1 MPIITGKETMN
12 VKTKSMKKCLD
23 RLFNG
28 PTPASVVEDIIN
40 QAFGRL
46 GMGLDSIVG
55 WYQAEHEGKLRH
67 YHNDYRFDDGDIGS
81 DYSIYLFPD
90 KITILIE
97 FDDEMNDQEL
107 TLMRQSAK
115 QAFGRCVEQYDP
127 DVFITCR
134 IFIRPRKLIQHLSY
148 DTKYID
154 ESNKG

>member
-1 MPIITGKETMN
+1 MN

-28 PTPASVVEDIIN
+28 PTPASVVDDIIN

-107 TLMRQSAK
+107 ALMRQSAK
-115 QAFGRCVEQYDP
+115 RAFGRCVEQYDP

>member
-1 MPIITGKETMN
+1 MN
-12 VKTKSMKKCLD
+12 EKTKSMKKRLD
-23 RLFNG
+23 KLFNG

-107 TLMRQSAK
+107 ALMRQSAK

-134 IFIRPRKLIQHLSY
+134 IFIRPRKLIQHMSY
-148 DTKYID
+148 DTKCID
-154 ESNKG
+154 ESNKE

>member
-1 MPIITGKETMN
+1 MT
-12 VKTKSMKKCLD
+12 VKIESMKKRLD

-55 WYQAEHEGKLRH
+55 WYQTIHEGKLHH
-67 YHNDYRFDDGDIGS
+67 YHNDYRFDDGEIGS

-90 KITILIE
+90 KITIHIE
-97 FDDEMNDQEL
+97 FDNSMNDQEI
-107 TLMRQSAK
+107 TSMCQAAK

-134 IFIRPRKLIQHLSY
+134 VFIEPRKLIQHLSY
-148 DTKYID
+148 DTKYIN
-154 ESNKG
+154 ESNQE

>member
-1 MPIITGKETMN
+1 MN
-12 VKTKSMKKCLD
+12 VKTDKSMKKRLD

-28 PTPASVVEDIIN
+28 PTPASVVDDIIN

-107 TLMRQSAK
+107 ALMRQSAK
-115 QAFGRCVEQYDP
+115 RAFGRCVEQYDP

-134 IFIRPRKLIQHLSY
+134 IFIRPRKLIQHMSY

-154 ESNKG
+154 ESDKG

>member
-1 MPIITGKETMN
+1 MN
-12 VKTKSMKKCLD
+12 MKNDKSMKKRLD

-55 WYQAEHEGKLRH
+55 YHPTIHEGKLHH

-90 KITILIE
+90 KITIHIE

-115 QAFGRCVEQYDP
+115 RAFGRCVEQYDP

-154 ESNKG
+154 ESNK

>member
-1 MPIITGKETMN
+1 MN
-12 VKTKSMKKCLD
+12 MKNDKSMKKRLD

-46 GMGLDSIVG
+46 GMGLDSIV
-55 WYQAEHEGKLRH
+55 WYHQTIHEGKLHH

-90 KITILIE
+90 KITIHIE

-115 QAFGRCVEQYDP
+115 RAFGRCVEQYDP

>member
-1 MPIITGKETMN
+1 MS
-12 VKTKSMKKCLD
+12 VKPKSMKKCLD

-97 FDDEMNDQEL
+97 FDDEMNDQEIA
-107 TLMRQSAK
+107 LMRQSAK
-115 QAFGRCVEQYDP
+115 RAFGRCVEQYDP

-134 IFIRPRKLIQHLSY
+134 IFIKPRKLIQHLSY

>member
-1 MPIITGKETMN
+1 MN
-12 VKTKSMKKCLD
+12 EKTKSMKKRLD
-23 RLFNG
+23 KLFNG

-46 GMGLDSIVG
+46 GMGLDSIV
-55 WYQAEHEGKLRH
+55 WYHPTIHEGKLHH
-67 YHNDYRFDDGDIGS
+67 YHNDYRFDDGGIGS

-90 KITILIE
+90 KITIHIE

-107 TLMRQSAK
+107 TLMRHAAK
-115 QAFGRCVEQYDP
+115 QAFGRCVEQYNP

-134 IFIRPRKLIQHLSY
+134 IFIEPRKLIQHMSY

-154 ESNKG
+154 ESKIKNT

>member
-1 MPIITGKETMN
+1 MN
-12 VKTKSMKKCLD
+12 EKTKSMKKRLD
-23 RLFNG
+23 KLFNG

-55 WYQAEHEGKLRH
+55 WYQTIHEGKLHH

-97 FDDEMNDQEL
+97 FDDEMNDQEI
-107 TLMRQSAK
+107 TSMRQAAK

-134 IFIRPRKLIQHLSY
+134 IFIRPRKLIQHMSY
-148 DTKYID
+148 DTKCID
-154 ESNKG
+154 ESNKE

>member
-1 MPIITGKETMN
+1 MT
-12 VKTKSMKKCLD
+12 VKIESMKKRLD

-46 GMGLDSIVG
+46 GMGLDSIV
-55 WYQAEHEGKLRH
+55 WYHPTIHEGKLHH
-67 YHNDYRFDDGDIGS
+67 YHNDYRFDDGEIGS

-90 KITILIE
+90 KITIHIE

-115 QAFGRCVEQYDP
+115 RAFGRCVEQYNP

>member
-1 MPIITGKETMN
+1 M
-12 VKTKSMKKCLD
+12 KTDKSMKKRLD

-28 PTPASVVEDIIN
+28 PTAASVVEDVIT

-46 GMGLDSIVG
+46 GMGLDSIV
-55 WYQAEHEGKLRH
+55 WYHPTIHEGKLHH

-90 KITILIE
+90 KITIHIE

-115 QAFGRCVEQYDP
+115 RAFGRCVEQYDP

>member
-1 MPIITGKETMN
+1 MT
-12 VKTKSMKKCLD
+12 VKIESMKKRLD

-46 GMGLDSIVG
+46 GMGLDSIV
-55 WYQAEHEGKLRH
+55 WYHPTIHEGKLHH

-90 KITILIE
+90 KITIHIE

-115 QAFGRCVEQYDP
+115 RAFGRCVEQYDP

>member
-1 MPIITGKETMN
+1 MN

-97 FDDEMNDQEL
+97 FDDEMNDQEIA
-107 TLMRQSAK
+107 LMRQSAK
-115 QAFGRCVEQYDP
+115 RAFGRCVEQYDP

-134 IFIRPRKLIQHLSY
+134 IFIKPRKLIQHLSY

>member
-1 MPIITGKETMN
+1 MT
-12 VKTKSMKKCLD
+12 VKIESMKKRLD

-55 WYQAEHEGKLRH
+55 WYQTIHEGKLHH

-90 KITILIE
+90 KIAIHIE

-107 TLMRQSAK
+107 TLMRQFAK
-115 QAFGRCVEQYDP
+115 RAFGRCVEQYDP

-154 ESNKG
+154 ESNK

>member
-1 MPIITGKETMN
+1 MN

>member
-1 MPIITGKETMN
+1 MT
-12 VKTKSMKKCLD
+12 VKIESMKKRLD

-28 PTPASVVEDIIN
+28 PTPASAVEDIIN

-55 WYQAEHEGKLRH
+55 WYQAEHEGKLHH

-115 QAFGRCVEQYDP
+115 RAFGRCVEQYDP

>member
-1 MPIITGKETMN
+1 MN
-12 VKTKSMKKCLD
+12 MKNDKSMKKRLD

-46 GMGLDSIVG
+46 GMGLDSIV
-55 WYQAEHEGKLRH
+55 WYHPTIHEGKLHH

-90 KITILIE
+90 KITIHIE

-115 QAFGRCVEQYDP
+115 RAFGRCVEQYDP

>member
-1 MPIITGKETMN
+1 MN
-12 VKTKSMKKCLD
+12 MKTDKSMKKRLD
-23 RLFNG
+23 RLFHG

-46 GMGLDSIVG
+46 GMGLDSVVG
-55 WYQAEHEGKLRH
+55 WYQTIHEGKLHH

-90 KITILIE
+90 KITIHIE

-107 TLMRQSAK
+107 ALMRHAAK

-134 IFIRPRKLIQHLSY
+134 IFIEPRKLIQHLSY
-148 DTKYID
+148 DTKYI
-154 ESNKG
+154 EEANKE

>member
-1 MPIITGKETMN
+1 M
-12 VKTKSMKKCLD
+12 KTDKSMKKRLD

-28 PTPASVVEDIIN
+28 PTAASVVEDVIN

-46 GMGLDSIVG
+46 GMGLDSIV
-55 WYQAEHEGKLRH
+55 WYHPTIHEGKLHH
-67 YHNDYRFDDGDIGS
+67 YHNDYRFDDGNIGS

-90 KITILIE
+90 KITIHIE

-115 QAFGRCVEQYDP
+115 RAFGRCVEQYDP

>member
-1 MPIITGKETMN
+1 MN
-12 VKTKSMKKCLD
+12 MKTDKSMKKRLD

-28 PTPASVVEDIIN
+28 PTPASVVDDIIN

-46 GMGLDSIVG
+46 GRGLDSVIG
-55 WYQAEHEGKLRH
+55 WYQTEHGGKLRH

-107 TLMRQSAK
+107 ALMHQSAK
-115 QAFGRCVEQYDP
+115 RAFGRCVEQYDP

-134 IFIRPRKLIQHLSY
+134 IFIRPRKLIQHMSY
-148 DTKYID
+148 GTTDTD
-154 ESNKG
+154 ESNKE

>member
-1 MPIITGKETMN
+1 MS

-23 RLFNG
+23 RLFNA

-46 GMGLDSIVG
+46 GMDLDSIVG

-97 FDDEMNDQEL
+97 FDDEMNDQEI

-115 QAFGRCVEQYDP
+115 RAFGRCVEQYDP

>member
-1 MPIITGKETMN
+1 MT
-12 VKTKSMKKCLD
+12 VKIESMKKRLD

-28 PTPASVVEDIIN
+28 PTPASVVDDIIN
-40 QAFGRL
+40 WAFERL
-46 GMGLDSIVG
+46 GMGLDSIV
-55 WYQAEHEGKLRH
+55 WYHPTIHEGKLHH

-90 KITILIE
+90 KITIHIE

-115 QAFGRCVEQYDP
+115 RAFGRCVEQYNP

>member
-1 MPIITGKETMN
+1 MS

-97 FDDEMNDQEL
+97 FDDEMNDQEIA
-107 TLMRQSAK
+107 LMRQSAK
-115 QAFGRCVEQYDP
+115 RAFGRCVEQYDP

-154 ESNKG
+154 ESDKG